1 MAKTYS
7 FDFMFDFIEKV
18 KKHTKILYT
27 LIIISYIFLG
37 TLVYLQ
43 HKHNQ
48 LLLDRVVT
56 LEKTVVVKDEVIQS
70 VAEQLGDEI
79 ANFYKEIIKE
89 RKK

>member
-7 FDFMFDFIEKV
+7 FDFIFEFINKV
-18 KKHTKILYT
+18 KRHTKILYT
-27 LIIISYIFLG
+27 LIILTYVSLG

-43 HKHNQ
+43 HEHNQ

-56 LEKTVVVKDEVIQS
+56 LEKTVVAKDQVIQS

-79 ANFYKEIIKE
+79 ANFYKDILKE

>member
-7 FDFMFDFIEKV
+7 FDFIFEFINKV
-18 KKHTKILYT
+18 KRHTKILYT
-27 LIIISYIFLG
+27 LVIVTYVFLG

>member
-7 FDFMFDFIEKV
+7 FDFIFEFINKV
-18 KKHTKILYT
+18 KRHTKILYT
-27 LIIISYIFLG
+27 LVIVTYVFLG

-56 LEKTVVVKDEVIQS
+56 LEKTVVAKDKVIQS

>member
-1 MAKTYS
+1 MANTYS
-7 FDFMFDFIEKV
+7 FDFIFDFIEKV
-18 KKHTKILYT
+18 KKHSKILYT
-27 LIIISYIFLG
+27 LIIITYIFLG

>member
-18 KKHTKILYT
+18 KKHSKILYT
-27 LIIISYIFLG
+27 LIILTYIFLG